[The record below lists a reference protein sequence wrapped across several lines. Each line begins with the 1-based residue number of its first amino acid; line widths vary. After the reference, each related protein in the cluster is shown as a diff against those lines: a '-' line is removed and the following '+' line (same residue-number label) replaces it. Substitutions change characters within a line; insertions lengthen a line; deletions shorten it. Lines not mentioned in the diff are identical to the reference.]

1 MFDILQY
8 TFFQNALWAVLLIG
22 IAGGIIG
29 TYIVTRRM
37 VFITGGITHASFG
50 GLGIGLYL
58 GISPT
63 LGALLFAVGSALGVG
78 WLSRRGTVREDSA
91 IATLWALGM
100 AVGIICIFKTPGYA
114 PGLNEFLFGNI
125 LTVTS
130 SDLGWFALYTASLLL
145 LSGLFYRSLIAVAF
159 DRDFAFTR
167 RLPAYRLYD
176 GCNGVVV
183 CGIDDT
189 VGRHNA
195 SFVDVDDSANDRR
208 AFYPTLQDNTL
219 GVGTSY
225 RCRRCVG
232 IVAGLFA
239 RRTFRC
245 MYCFFT
251 YCCLCGRALRIK
263 GLSSLCS

>member
-1 MFDILQY
+1 MELQKTKSMPELKPKVKALY
-8 TFFQNALWAVLLIG
+8 DAVLELLNENADVNALTVADITKRAGIG
-22 IAGGIIG
+22 KGTAYDYFSCKEEIIAGAIIYDARTQG
-29 TYIVTRRM
+29 EENWEYTYRNVVRSRLVCTLYSI
-37 VFITGGITHASFG
+37 AS
-50 GLGIGLYL
+50 
-58 GISPT
+58 S
-63 LGALLFAVGSALGVG
+63 V
-78 WLSRRGTVREDSA
+78 
-91 IATLWALGM
+91 
-100 AVGIICIFKTPGYA
+100 VGIVLSLSYRCRVRSRLCFYPA
-114 PGLNEFLFGNI
+114 
-125 LTVTS
+125 VT
-130 SDLGWFALYTASLLL
+130 GT
-145 LSGLFYRSLIAVAF
+145 
-159 DRDFAFTR
+159 
-167 RLPAYRLYD
+167 AYRLYD

>member
-1 MFDILQY
+1 MPFGQC
-8 TFFQNALWAVLLIG
+8 LIG

-37 VFITGGITHASFG
+37 VSLQELRTPLSADWVSGCICRYQSHIGSIAFCRRF
-50 GLGIGLYL
+50 GIGSRVAFPAWNRKGRLCNRYVVGFGHGGGNNLYFQDARICSRVERVSFWEYTYRNVVRSRL
-58 GISPT
+58 VCT
-63 LGALLFAVGSALGVG
+63 LYS
-78 WLSRRGTVREDSA
+78 
-91 IATLWALGM
+91 IASSV
-100 AVGIICIFKTPGYA
+100 VGIVLSLSYRCRVRSRLCFYPA
-114 PGLNEFLFGNI
+114 
-125 LTVTS
+125 VT
-130 SDLGWFALYTASLLL
+130 GT
-145 LSGLFYRSLIAVAF
+145 
-159 DRDFAFTR
+159 
-167 RLPAYRLYD
+167 AYRLYD

>member
-114 PGLNEFLFGNI
+114 PGLNEYTYRNVVRSRLVCTLYSIASSVVGIVLSLSYRCRVRSRLCFYPA
-125 LTVTS
+125 VT
-130 SDLGWFALYTASLLL
+130 GT
-145 LSGLFYRSLIAVAF
+145 
-159 DRDFAFTR
+159 
-167 RLPAYRLYD
+167 AYRLYD

-195 SFVDVDDSANDRR
+195 SFVDLDDSANDRR

>member
-63 LGALLFAVGSALGVG
+63 LVCTLYS
-78 WLSRRGTVREDSA
+78 
-91 IATLWALGM
+91 IASSV
-100 AVGIICIFKTPGYA
+100 VGIVLSLSYRCRVRSRLCFYPA
-114 PGLNEFLFGNI
+114 
-125 LTVTS
+125 VT
-130 SDLGWFALYTASLLL
+130 GT
-145 LSGLFYRSLIAVAF
+145 
-159 DRDFAFTR
+159 
-167 RLPAYRLYD
+167 AYRLYD